1 MPDLLQWADRARDM
15 GHPVYLLAMP
25 LKSNIYE
32 KYIEVCLVPQKIDKV
47 PNPKYHLICLE
58 KSEYQKDDK
67 GINYCYVNENKNKN
81 YFEASCMFDHG
92 MFRWKRLVAKYIV
105 D

>member
-1 MPDLLQWADRARDM
+1 M

-25 LKSNIYE
+25 LKSNSYE

-58 KSEYQKDDK
+58 KSEYRKDDK

-92 MFRWKRLVAKYIV
+92 MFR
-105 D
+105 